1 MGFMKSTY
9 FYKNNTKAINSLQ
22 SSFSKLLNV
31 KLCTLGVSLLR
42 ESPNTEENQTNKQ
55 TKNNPTL
62 KEMRSV

>member
-1 MGFMKSTY
+1 MGFMKPTY
-9 FYKNNTKAINSLQ
+9 FYKNTKAINSLQ
-22 SSFSKLLNV
+22 SSFSKILNV

-42 ESPNTEENQTNKQ
+42 ESPNTEENQPTKQ